1 MRLLEE
7 ENEQILALWE
17 KPCGLY
23 LHAVKSAS
31 DAVAKVEL
39 ELTGA
44 AHTLSQTVFDARLG
58 DFFAEIA
65 VVAGLFNRGFHDFVP
80 LIPPQIKKG
89 KTLSAP
95 DYRCTVPLA
104 ALESENFTVGDIAY
118 LEVKNLRAPVG
129 ITDAFAQAYTRL
141 SSVNPDLRRFR
152 FSLGHYWDNT
162 ASDEQIEA
170 INNFLIEFS
179 ERPVAK
185 RMRLSLPEGVEVEV
199 QAIEE
204 PGGVSMMR
212 AIGGDHPWGPFT
224 KDERFFSK
232 ATSKIQQGI
241 GQLSSC
247 PSSTRILA
255 LNIQTPDAVF
265 PADYGIRLQK
275 IVRHESNGTVECI
288 LFSFNHYIDT

>member
-1 MRLLEE
+1 L
-7 ENEQILALWE
+7 
-17 KPCGLY
+17 P
-23 LHAVKSAS
+23 V
-31 DAVAKVEL
+31 D
-39 ELTGA
+39 T
-44 AHTLSQTVFDARLG
+44 
-58 DFFAEIA
+58 
-65 VVAGLFNRGFHDFVP
+65 
-80 LIPPQIKKG
+80 
-89 KTLSAP
+89 
-95 DYRCTVPLA
+95 
-104 ALESENFTVGDIAY
+104 LESNHLATGETAC

-129 ITDAFAQAYTRL
+129 ITDAFAQAYTRI

-170 INNFLIEFS
+170 INNFLTEFS
-179 ERPVAK
+179 ECPVAK
-185 RMRLSLPEGVEVEV
+185 CIRLSLPEGIEVEV

-224 KDERFFSK
+224 KDDRFFSK

-247 PSSTRILA
+247 PSSMRILA

-265 PADYGIRLQK
+265 PADYGIRLQE
-275 IVRHESNGTVECI
+275 IVRHESNGTVDCI
-288 LFSFNHYIDT
+288 LFYFNHYIEV